1 MFTWF
6 TGSDSHPPIFLN
18 IRSSKTF
25 IVLTVSL
32 AVFTDVFLYAII
44 VPVLPF
50 ALTSR
55 ARVDPSTIQ
64 TWISIFL
71 AVYGAA
77 QVVASPLAG
86 WVADR
91 ARSRR
96 WPMLMGLVALLG
108 STVMLCFGRNVA
120 VLAAGRVIQGC
131 SAAIFWS
138 VGLALL
144 VDTVGSEEIGEAMGW
159 VSLAISLATL
169 VSPLLGGVVFARA
182 GYYAVFAMAFA
193 VVALDIFMRMMM
205 VEKKLAVK
213 WLPPVPT
220 KEEKDLETILEDS
233 EIPPANAKKT
243 PSVQAEKGEA
253 QVITLKVPADE
264 EAFYSVTVC
273 TASEISLPNPTSRRL
288 TRLPSVITLLSSRR
302 LLSAL
307 WCTTAVSILYTAM
320 DATLPLFVKHTF
332 HWTST
337 GAGLIFL
344 AIFIP
349 TLLGPIAGK
358 LSDKYG
364 PRWFATAGAI
374 VACPALILLRLVH
387 EDSVRQK
394 ILLCGLL
401 VIIGA
406 CLVFMIT
413 PTMAEITYAVEAKTQ
428 RRPTGFFG
436 KNGAFAQAYSL
447 FNMAWASGSMIGPL
461 VGGLTNGER
470 GWGTSTAILGA
481 ISVGTAIPAVL
492 WTGGSIFK
500 MMRGSR
506 QGTGAASGS

>member
-6 TGSDSHPPIFLN
+6 TGSDSRPPIFLN

-25 IVLTVSL
+25 IVLTVSI
-32 AVFTDVFLYAII
+32 AVFADVFLYAIV

-55 ARVDPSTIQ
+55 AHVDPSTIQ
-64 TWISIFL
+64 TWVSIFL

-86 WVADR
+86 WIADR
-91 ARSRR
+91 AQSRR

-108 STVMLCFGRNVA
+108 STVMLCFGRNVG
-120 VLAAGRVIQGC
+120 VLAAGRVIQGF
-131 SAAIFWS
+131 SAGIVWS

-169 VSPLLGGVVFARA
+169 MSPLLGGVVFAKA

-193 VVALDIFMRMMM
+193 VVGLDMFMRVVM
-205 VEKKLAVK
+205 VEKKLAAKWVPPAPAEQVK
-213 WLPPVPT
+213 G
-220 KEEKDLETILEDS
+220 LETNLDKT
-233 EIPPANAKKT
+233 EIPPVDVEKAPAARDGKEKT
-243 PSVQAEKGEA
+243 QIV
-253 QVITLKVPADE
+253 TLGLSRDE
-264 EAFYSVTVC
+264 EVSHGVIESTM
-273 TASEISLPNPTSRRL
+273 SGESSSNPASRRL
-288 TRLPSVITLLSSRR
+288 TRLPPIVTLLSSRR

-307 WCTTAVSILYTAM
+307 WCTTAVSTLYTAM
-320 DATLPLFVKHTF
+320 DAILPLFVKHTF

-344 AIFIP
+344 SIFLP
-349 TLLGPIAGK
+349 TLLGPIAGN
-358 LSDKYG
+358 LSDKHG
-364 PRWFATAGAI
+364 PRWFATTGAI
-374 VACPALILLRLVH
+374 TACPALILLRLVQ
-387 EDSVRQK
+387 EDSLRQK

-401 VIIGA
+401 VIIGI

-413 PTMAEITYAVEAKTQ
+413 PTMAEITYAVEAKTK
-428 RRPTGFFG
+428 RRPVGFFG

-461 VGGLTNGER
+461 VGGLTSGEK
-470 GWGTSTAILGA
+470 GWGTSTVILGV
-481 ISVGTAIPAVL
+481 ISVGTAIPAAL

-500 MMRGSR
+500 MMKSRR
-506 QGTGAASGS
+506 QGNMVTG